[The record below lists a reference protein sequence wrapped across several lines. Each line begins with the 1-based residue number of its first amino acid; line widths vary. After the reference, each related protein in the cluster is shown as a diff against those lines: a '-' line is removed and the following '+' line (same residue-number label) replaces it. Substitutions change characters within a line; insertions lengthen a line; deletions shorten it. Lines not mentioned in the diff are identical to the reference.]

1 MKIEEMTKRKNWID
15 DHFPTVGRA
24 LDNLD
29 SAYAAYVSDVYRELT
44 DVYRELTAAT
54 QRAEAAEAANAR
66 CREDNILLCNSR
78 NAAAEEW
85 RVRAEAAEA
94 KLTLV
99 ERYGAD
105 QWRRGNAGKEPQ
117 EFNEWQRDLE
127 EWRQSERAAQRSEVQ
142 P

>member
-1 MKIEEMTKRKNWID
+1 LAGCCCSRLHRLHIHAPEMLAEEMMAR
-15 DHFPTVGRA
+15 
-24 LDNLD
+24 
-29 SAYAAYVSDVYRELT
+29 
-44 DVYRELTAAT
+44 LTAANREI
-54 QRAEAAEAANAR
+54 QQLRA
-66 CREDNILLCNSR
+66 DL
-78 NAAAEEW
+78 AAATA
-85 RVRAEAAEA
+85 RAEAAEA

>member
-1 MKIEEMTKRKNWID
+1 MSEQYSSESYSNVARQL
-15 DHFPTVGRA
+15 RLA
-24 LDNLD
+24 LDD
-29 SAYAAYVSDVYRELT
+29 APEV
-44 DVYRELTAAT
+44 
-54 QRAEAAEAANAR
+54 
-66 CREDNILLCNSR
+66 
-78 NAAAEEW
+78 
-85 RVRAEAAEA
+85 